1 MGVRPIGDKLF
12 LKSEAPVA
20 LAGPLYLYENTYYSD
35 NGFDQPGSVAGN
47 TQVATTR
54 LVVGGVYGED
64 TEVSY
69 YRIDLTDP
77 DDPKKLVEIL
87 RNHKY
92 TFQIMNVSG
101 SGYDNPDDA
110 AVGVPMNIY
119 VRVID
124 WIDVNTEI
132 DFDRE
137 NWFSS
142 ATKKIVLSGYADSQK
157 SVSIDSDVTFGPF
170 WQLSFNTSSTVN
182 GNASVVPVTVAEGA
196 ASAMISN
203 DRYEITVTGN
213 TLTVKAKKT
222 YGDLPAGQA
231 YDDDFYIKVKNLT
244 VHFKLTQVDRSPDD
258 WGNGGTQ
265 EDVL

>member
-1 MGVRPIGDKLF
+1 
-12 LKSEAPVA
+12 
-20 LAGPLYLYENTYYSD
+20 
-35 NGFDQPGSVAGN
+35 
-47 TQVATTR
+47 
-54 LVVGGVYGED
+54 
-64 TEVSY
+64 
-69 YRIDLTDP
+69 
-77 DDPKKLVEIL
+77 
-87 RNHKY
+87 
-92 TFQIMNVSG
+92 MNVSG

-119 VRVID
+119 VKVID

-213 TLTVKAKKT
+213 TLTVKAKKLT
-222 YGDLPAGQA
+222 EIFLPGRLMMT
-231 YDDDFYIKVKNLT
+231 I
-244 VHFKLTQVDRSPDD
+244 SI
-258 WGNGGTQ
+258 
-265 EDVL
+265 